1 MNDSVKSVVSLVV
14 ICLVVTLALS
24 AVNYFTAPV
33 IAENNAKAVQGSFAE
48 ALPGAD
54 GFEELEPA
62 ADAPETVKS
71 IYKENNG
78 LGYYPRN
85 NFPVQR
91 IPDGNYSRY
100 WHRRYHQE
108 YRADKL
114 R

>member
-54 GFEELEPA
+54 GFE
-62 ADAPETVKS
+62 
-71 IYKENNG
+71 
-78 LGYYPRN
+78 
-85 NFPVQR
+85 
-91 IPDGNYSRY
+91 
-100 WHRRYHQE
+100 
-108 YRADKL
+108 
-114 R
+114 